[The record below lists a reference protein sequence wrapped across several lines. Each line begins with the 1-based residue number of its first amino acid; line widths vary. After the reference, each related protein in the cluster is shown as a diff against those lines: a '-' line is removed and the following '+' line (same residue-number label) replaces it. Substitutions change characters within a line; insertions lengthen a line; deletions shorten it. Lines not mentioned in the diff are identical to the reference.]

1 MATSKYYVNLASR
14 HQVYLERLKAGY
26 IRNYESTV
34 RKLDK
39 AIRDIITALEVDT
52 LDELTQKEL
61 NSLLKDLRQ
70 TELAIYQAHTDNLM
84 EGLEELSGNE
94 VDFETEALKKAT
106 IATSIATASSGVWAS
121 TLRNPVQATGE
132 LLEPFVQGLTA
143 RQVSRIEREIR
154 NSVAQGR
161 TISQTVQAIRGT
173 KRNNYRDGVL
183 RRNWEDART
192 VVRTATQHVS
202 SQARAATW
210 AANSDII
217 DGYQW
222 VSTLDGKT
230 SQRCRSLDGQAF
242 EVGKGPMPP
251 IHPNCRS
258 TTVPYFK
265 DDIELWDKDAT
276 RSAETGPVPVST
288 SYYEWLKQQP
298 VAFQNDAIGPTRAR
312 VLRDGGLSAEE
323 FSDLQL
329 DRNFQPL
336 TLEEMR
342 KLQPNAFEKAGIN

>member
-1 MATSKYYVNLASR
+1 MATSNYYIDLASR

-26 IRNYESTV
+26 VRDYEKSIK
-34 RKLDK
+34 KLDK
-39 AIRDIITALEVDT
+39 AIKDILTGLEVDK
-52 LDELTQKEL
+52 LNELTKKDF
-61 NSLLKDLRQ
+61 NKLLKDLRATQ
-70 TELAIYQAHTDNLM
+70 LELYQAYTESLLGDLQ
-84 EGLEELSGNE
+84 ELSGDE
-94 VDFETEALKKAT
+94 LSFESEAIKAAT
-106 IATSIATASSGVWAS
+106 IGVAVKSAADGWARAVS
-121 TLRNPVQATGE
+121 NPIQATGE
-132 LLEPFVQGLTA
+132 LLEPFIKDLSS
-143 RQVSRIEREIR
+143 RQITRIEKQMRI
-154 NSVAQGR
+154 SMAQGR

-173 KRNNYRDGVL
+173 KKNNYREGVL

-202 SQARAATW
+202 TQARVATW
-210 AANSDII
+210 EANKDII

-230 SQRCRSLDGQAF
+230 SKVCRSLDQQVF
-242 EVGKGPMPP
+242 EVGEGPLPP

-276 RSAETGPVPVST
+276 RSAETGPVQVST

-298 VAFQNDAIGPTRAR
+298 AAFQDDAIGPMRGKL
-312 VLRDGGLSAEE
+312 LRDGGLSIKE
-323 FSDLQL
+323 FTDLQL

-342 KLQPNAFEKAGIN
+342 KLKPNAFDKANI